1 MPKIIPIKDL
11 KNTSDISEMCHRTDE
26 PIYITKNGYGDMVIM
41 SMESYE
47 SQMKRIK
54 MYEDIEASEEEIKEG
69 KVKDARKS
77 LSSMRERY
85 GLYRLKNTQAAV
97 HLFDSIDRIY
107 DRLEENP
114 FQFPESR
121 DGVCGAEDIGRRS

>member
-11 KNTSDISEMCHRTDE
+11 KNTQA
-26 PIYITKNGYGDMVIM
+26 VI
-41 SMESYE
+41 
-47 SQMKRIK
+47 
-54 MYEDIEASEEEIKEG
+54 
-69 KVKDARKS
+69 
-77 LSSMRERY
+77 
-85 GLYRLKNTQAAV
+85 

-121 DGVCGAEDIGRRS
+121 DMSLRSRGYREAVLTDMDYVIIFR